1 MSKVFTDQ
9 LAALPLSQVFIRLL
23 PSGAYVAAIALEG
36 RVLNIYENEEMPLK
50 RCSLDEILQY
60 LMACGCPRKSFV
72 GDAGGEIDALAR
84 LVIAEPL
91 LVHAAM

>member
-50 RCSLDEILQY
+50 RRSLDEILQY

-72 GDAGGEIDALAR
+72 GDEIDALAR
-84 LVIAEPL
+84 LVMAEPL